1 MTPTH
6 QVPILA
12 SPRKECDSRRI
23 TRVPVVRVKFAISE
37 IGGFVQFET
46 EVVRGH
52 KEELVK
58 EDE

>member
-1 MTPTH
+1 MPF
-6 QVPILA
+6 
-12 SPRKECDSRRI
+12 
-23 TRVPVVRVKFAISE
+23 VRVKFAISE